1 MALPKK
7 GRMGDAGRDVLRPA
21 EPKSWR
27 QAVAP
32 APATKLRPI
41 SPDGSAPYA
50 GVMFMLETRHRD
62 ALQEAARRLRDD
74 EGGRGRADASR
85 VLRALLEDWIAAGA
99 VLPER
104 ARERS

>member
-1 MALPKK
+1 MASPKRA
-7 GRMGDAGRDVLRPA
+7 GRMGDAGRVVLQPG

-32 APATKLRPI
+32 ATKLRPI
-41 SPDGSAPYA
+41 SPDSGEAHA
-50 GVMFMLETRHRD
+50 GVMFMVSKRQRD

-99 VLPER
+99 ELPAR
-104 ARERS
+104 ARGGL